1 MKWLERLRKGL
12 NKTSSNIT
20 KAFTHARLDN
30 NALED
35 IEESLLR
42 ADIGSAATSEIINS
56 LSKEKFGK
64 DITSDEIKRFIAE
77 KLSNILSFSYKEI
90 SLTGSPHVIMLC
102 GVNGNGK
109 TTTAGKIAS
118 RYKAQ
123 GKKVM
128 LAACDTFRSA
138 AVEQLQVWGERTG
151 CDVISAPH
159 GSDPAS
165 VAFEAMKKAKE
176 KEIDLLIIDTAG
188 RLQNKSNLMDE
199 LEKISRVLRRAD
211 PNAPHDTVIVI
222 DATTGQNGISQV
234 DAFHK
239 AVNLTGIIITKLDGT
254 AKGGILVSIA
264 KKFQIPI
271 MFIGVGE
278 TKDDINNFDPISY
291 ANGLLD
297 IE

>member
-30 NALED
+30 NALEA

-199 LEKISRVLRRAD
+199 LEKISRVLRKAD